1 MNELQGEK
9 LRDLIATIVKETG
22 IDPQVQSFTDS
33 IVTHDIEVVLRVTIP
48 KEGNLT

>member
-22 IDPQVQSFTDS
+22 VDPQVQSFTDC
-33 IVTHDIEVVLRVTIP
+33 IVNKRIEVVFRVIIP